1 MIVKKVIQL
10 CKKAK
15 TLIIFEGSHEEQYI
29 SDGRAIYPLDGM
41 PHFDEASI
49 SVAFDIDPSKVD
61 IKHEAGRPLSLDVRD
76 SADGETEIEE
86 SLMVVGEYIPYMTSV
101 GVKFIDK
108 AHLAPVAGDGD
119 IRIFERHRPGGAV
132 YFAVKRGF
140 LLAAIIEPTELLS
153 EKFVADVERLA
164 RACRGTYECMQ

>member
-29 SDGRAIYPLDGM
+29 SDGKAIYPLDGM

-49 SVAFDIDPSKVD
+49 SVAFDMDPSKVD
-61 IKHEAGRPLSLDVRD
+61 IKHEAAVPTSHDVGD
-76 SADGETEIEE
+76 TAEGEAEIEE
-86 SLMVVGEYIPYMTSV
+86 SLMTVGEYIPYMTSV
-101 GVKFIDK
+101 GVTFIDK
-108 AHLAPVAGDGD
+108 AHLAPVAGDGN
-119 IRIFERHRPGGAV
+119 IRIFERHRNNGTV

-140 LLAAIIEPTELLS
+140 LLAALIEPTELLD
-153 EKFVADVERLA
+153 EKFVANVERLA
-164 RACRGTYECMQ
+164 RACRGTFECQA